1 MLFVELD
8 SFEQWVIFQLKI
20 MLNFLFRPY
29 DQKNPFLAPI
39 SVNRELHKG
48 GDRSCMHIELDITQ
62 AKLR

>member
-1 MLFVELD
+1 MLFVELA
-8 SFEQWVIFQLKI
+8 SFEQWVIFQHQI

>member
-1 MLFVELD
+1 MTGRRMLWTVNRRLCMM
-8 SFEQWVIFQLKI
+8 I
-20 MLNFLFRPY
+20 MLLFRPY
-29 DQKNPFLAPI
+29 DQKNPFLAPV